1 MMTARLTRR
10 IARLERGRG
19 SACPVC
25 GGGGPGPVTYEVA
38 MPVAVAKVPT
48 SAAVRPPGACGN
60 CGRAREFWIGFPAA
74 RAGGD

>member
-19 SACPVC
+19 SACPAC
-25 GGGGPGPVTYEVA
+25 GGGGPVAYEVEGPA
-38 MPVAVAKVPT
+38 AVARV
-48 SAAVRPPGACGN
+48 AASRPPREPRACGA

>member
-19 SACPVC
+19 SACPAC
-25 GGGGPGPVTYEVA
+25 GGGGPVAYEVV

-48 SAAVRPPGACGN
+48 AGAVRPPGACGA
-60 CGRAREFWIGFPAA
+60 CGRAVEYWISFPAA